1 MPYSNLME
9 MLKGLASG
17 LASLLGSHTEVALH
31 DLKLRQIVFIE
42 HSYITGRNVGYSGDE
57 LMYHSILE
65 SAKESDQLIGY
76 KSSSPSGK
84 PLRSSHFIFRDID
97 GTPCALLC
105 INQDISFPLELQSF
119 LQEQLS
125 FHSIQE
131 DDAPSPSDG
140 NYIQNIMRQVIL
152 NSIEKLKPLSLDSK
166 EGKLEVIRML
176 EYQGVF
182 AVKDS
187 VPQVCEMLSISQA
200 TLYNYLRE
208 LRIKKS

>member
-1 MPYSNLME
+1 MPTTDLME

-17 LASLLGSHTEVALH
+17 LAALLGSHTEVALH
-31 DLKLRQIVFIE
+31 DLRLHQIVFIE
-42 HSYITGRNVGYSGDE
+42 HSYITGRDVGYNGDE

-65 SAKESDQLIGY
+65 LAKDSDQLIGY

-84 PLRSSHFIFRDID
+84 ALRSSHFIFRDEE

-105 INQDISFPLELQSF
+105 VNQDISFPLEILAF
-119 LQEQLS
+119 LQEQFS

-140 NYIQNIMRQVIL
+140 NYIQKTMRQVIL

-182 AVKDS
+182 SVKDS

-208 LRIKKS
+208 LRIKKF